1 MACSSTNS
9 GYLNIRRLLVDFCWA
24 MSFKLTFGVFGYC
37 CNYCCGPGNC
47 CYYCCYYKSDYYCC
61 YCYCKSDY
69 YCCYYCYYY
78 YYYYHCCYYYYYCCS
93 RSLLNSSSG
102 SPNSSSFFSN
112 LIDPDPVH
120 RRQKRGVTTMV
131 GPIGIN
137 HPNFCNRRFPLFCIL
152 EITLTKLQVSLT
164 HR

>member
-112 LIDPDPVH
+112 LI
-120 RRQKRGVTTMV
+120 
-131 GPIGIN
+131 IN
-137 HPNFCNRRFPLFCIL
+137 RLLYSFANLSVWFLSRSLIL
-152 EITLTKLQVSLT
+152 SMSYSKGLLNISAN
-164 HR
+164 